1 MEYAREGRENQ
12 VVAERQE
19 RVSLNS
25 GENFKVTQSQVLGL
39 VFFFFNVYLFIFCDL
54 YTQRG
59 V

>member
-1 MEYAREGRENQ
+1 MEYAQEGRENQ

-39 VFFFFNVYLFIFCDL
+39 VFFF
-54 YTQRG
+54 
-59 V
+59 